1 MLTLFNSVILF
12 REFDTADLP
21 LRIGCANL
29 LCKSV
34 PQSDFANWLVDI
46 AGGSDYDS
54 DCGSVDDSAGG
65 FAGGSVV
72 KENA

>member
-1 MLTLFNSVILF
+1 M
-12 REFDTADLP
+12 
-21 LRIGCANL
+21 RIGCANL

-54 DCGSVDDSAGG
+54 DCGSVDDSAGS

>member
-1 MLTLFNSVILF
+1 M
-12 REFDTADLP
+12 
-21 LRIGCANL
+21 RIGCANL

-54 DCGSVDDSAGG
+54 DCGSV
-65 FAGGSVV
+65 V